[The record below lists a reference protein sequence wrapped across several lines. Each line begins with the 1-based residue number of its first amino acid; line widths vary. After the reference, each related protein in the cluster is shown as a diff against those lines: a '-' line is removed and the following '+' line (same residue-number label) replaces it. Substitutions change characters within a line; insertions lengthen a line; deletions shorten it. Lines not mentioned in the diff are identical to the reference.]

1 MCFQGGASGKES
13 ICQCRRCGF
22 DPWIM
27 KIPWRGKWQSNT
39 VLLPGKFHGQRSLVG
54 QPMGWQRVRH
64 DLAHTDKKNGVIY
77 FIQDALQTGDSVH

>member
-1 MCFQGGASGKES
+1 MCFPGGASGKES

-22 DPWIM
+22 DPWIT
-27 KIPWRGKWQSNT
+27 KIPGRGKWQSNP

-54 QPMGWQRVRH
+54 QSMGWQKVSH
-64 DLAHTDKKNGVIY
+64 DLAHTDKKYLVIY